1 MLTRH
6 YTARRGV
13 GLSEI
18 IACGDDQD
26 RVVREALKYE
36 RHPIPVEILPGSV
49 CPRCGWGDEE
59 EEADFASAPERTG
72 WAGQRRPGEL
82 TGTEGE
88 KP

>member
-1 MLTRH
+1 M
-6 YTARRGV
+6 GN
-13 GLSEI
+13 GICSI
-18 IACGDDQD
+18 
-26 RVVREALKYE
+26 
-36 RHPIPVEILPGSV
+36 
-49 CPRCGWGDEE
+49 WGDKE

>member
-1 MLTRH
+1 LTRHFVLTWH
-6 YTARRGV
+6 YTARR
-13 GLSEI
+13 
-18 IACGDDQD
+18 
-26 RVVREALKYE
+26 
-36 RHPIPVEILPGSV
+36 
-49 CPRCGWGDEE
+49 CGWGDE